1 MNTAALGSLYLE
13 QASALG
19 APAASM
25 PQAEGDGTFARLLRM
40 AQGEGSMASQAS
52 AAESSAGRSKAAES
66 RIGAAAG
73 GIDRTSALYEQCREL
88 ETFVVKALL
97 EGMRKTVQKS
107 GLTDAGFAGKM
118 YEDMLYDE
126 YAKSLARNSG
136 FGLADQAYLELSGRR
151 GRTINLTL

>member
-1 MNTAALGSLYLE
+1 MNTAALGSLYLD
-13 QASALG
+13 QVSSLG
-19 APAASM
+19 APTASL
-25 PQAEGDGTFARLLRM
+25 PQAGESETFARLLRI
-40 AQGEGSMASQAS
+40 AQGEDGSPGP
-52 AAESSAGRSKAAES
+52 AAGSKESAAES

-73 GIDRTSALYEQCREL
+73 GIDRTGALYEQCREL

-126 YAKSLARNSG
+126 YAKSLSRNSG

-151 GRTINLTL
+151 GKTLNLTL